1 MSNIQDVARSAFNIE
16 GCMCQ
21 KCVHEVI
28 SKRPFPDNLMYP
40 FIVCPDC
47 GNKRCPK
54 ATFHDNDCTRSNEPG
69 QEGSSYP
76 AVDWNAKPKT
86 HEELMALI
94 ESWDEEEDE

>member
-1 MSNIQDVARSAFNIE
+1 MSDIQDAARSAYNIE
-16 GCMCQ
+16 GCMCE
-21 KCVHEVI
+21 KCVGEEI

-54 ATFHDNDCTRSNEPG
+54 ATFHENGCTRSNEPG

-76 AVDWNAKPKT
+76 AVDWTTPPMTA
-86 HEELMALI
+86 EELWALLNG
-94 ESWDEEEDE
+94 EEDNE